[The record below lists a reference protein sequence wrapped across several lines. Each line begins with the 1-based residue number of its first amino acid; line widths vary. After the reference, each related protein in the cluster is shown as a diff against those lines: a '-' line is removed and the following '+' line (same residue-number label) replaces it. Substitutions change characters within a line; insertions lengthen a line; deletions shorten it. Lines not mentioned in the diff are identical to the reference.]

1 MEVEGAG
8 DAMDFGSDERT
19 NDRAAVAVIAADLG
33 IGDEGSREIVVVFP
47 GKVK

>member
-19 NDRAAVAVIAADLG
+19 NDRAAMAVIAADPG
-33 IGDEGSREIVVVFP
+33 VGDESGRKIVVVFP
-47 GKVK
+47 CKVK